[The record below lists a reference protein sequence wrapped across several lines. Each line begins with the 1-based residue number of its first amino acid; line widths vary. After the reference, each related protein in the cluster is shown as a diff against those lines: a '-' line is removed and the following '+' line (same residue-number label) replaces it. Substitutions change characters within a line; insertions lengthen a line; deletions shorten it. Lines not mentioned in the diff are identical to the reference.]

1 MIRLRWRLVGVAVLA
16 FTALVVGVPAGRA
29 PLWDP
34 NEARYMLL
42 ARDILDRG
50 GWFIPDLR
58 GEPYLNKPQLFFW
71 SIAVASLPG
80 GEVTERTAA
89 LPAVLSSIATVA
101 AAFAIGARVWG
112 LGAGGMAA
120 LALASTIGFFA
131 RKSLSWAGE

>member
-80 GEVTERTAA
+80 GEVTEWTAA
-89 LPAVLSSIATVA
+89 LPAVVSSIATVA
-101 AAFAIGARVWG
+101 FGIQELIRLNGTGCRFFSAGMTPSRELSAA
-112 LGAGGMAA
+112 
-120 LALASTIGFFA
+120 
-131 RKSLSWAGE
+131 